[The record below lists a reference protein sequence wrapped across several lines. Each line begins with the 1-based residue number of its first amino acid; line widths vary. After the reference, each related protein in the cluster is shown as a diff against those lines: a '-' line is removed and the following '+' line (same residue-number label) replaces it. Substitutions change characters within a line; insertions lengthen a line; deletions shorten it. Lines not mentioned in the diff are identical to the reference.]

1 MYFLISSTV
10 MQANFTLTDFFT
22 ILLYIAGIGAIAMLI
37 AILIRAYKILG
48 DVKEIIKENQLSINQ
63 ILEQLPELSKNV
75 SGITAEVD
83 HLAKAFR
90 PSVDNIADTTE
101 SVTKTVK
108 ENNPINETILSAY
121 KTVNNA
127 NKVVSE
133 FKAKKDR
140 PININ
145 IDKDFKRS

>member
-1 MYFLISSTV
+1 MYFIASSTV
-10 MQANFTLTDFFT
+10 MQANFTLSDFFT
-22 ILLYIAGIGAIAMLI
+22 ILLYVAGVAALVTLI
-37 AILIRAYKILG
+37 AILLRAYKILG
-48 DVKEIIKENQLSINQ
+48 DVKTIIKENQTNITK
-63 ILEQLPELSKNV
+63 ILEEIPELSKNV

-101 SVTKTVK
+101 SITKTVK
-108 ENNPINETILSAY
+108 ENNPINETILGAY

-140 PININ
+140 PINIT
-145 IDKDFKRS
+145 IDKDFKRH